1 MAIKKQYVKSR
12 SICKVTFSIEE
23 NRISDYQSAFLV
35 GDFNNW
41 ETQVAQ
47 MKKDD
52 NGLFTITI
60 ELKPQRE
67 YQFRYL
73 LDNSTWL
80 NEEKADSFIPSPFGD
95 SQNSLLI
102 L

>member
-23 NRISDYQSAFLV
+23 NRIKDYQTAFLV

-41 ETQVAQ
+41 EAMVAPMQ
-47 MKKDD
+47 KAD
-52 NGLFTITI
+52 NGQFSITV
-60 ELKPQRE
+60 ELEPKKE

-80 NEEKADSFIPSPFGD
+80 NEEKADSFVSTPFGD
-95 SQNSLLI
+95 SENSLLR